1 MAFVTGPDFITL
13 HVRDLEASRRFYE
26 DLIGLKPSPE
36 KRPNAVAFSTK
47 PAGFAIR
54 QAEIDLEAVSLLSYG
69 VLVWFKADD
78 SAALLERLRKHGVKI
93 IKDLAEGPFGK
104 TFTFQDPDGY
114 PITVHD
120 GG

>member
-1 MAFVTGPDFITL
+1 MASITGPDFITL
-13 HVRDLEASRRFYE
+13 HVRDLEVSRQFYE
-26 DLIGLKPSPE
+26 EIVGLKPSPE
-36 KRPNAVAFSTK
+36 KRPNSVAFSTK

-54 QAEIDLEAVSLLSYG
+54 LAEIDLDAVSLLSYG

-93 IKDLAEGPFGK
+93 IKGLSEGPFGK
-104 TFTFQDPDGY
+104 TFVFQDPDGY